1 MVLQKSSISKEVN
14 TLLVRSTKKTKQR
27 WYGGGEGNQLFLSV
41 LANSP
46 KGLFFSL

>member
-27 WYGGGEGNQLFLSV
+27 WYGGGEGNQLFL
-41 LANSP
+41 ANSP